1 MPGPGRVV
9 WKWKWKG
16 VPLLFEEKQRLPCYL
31 SLGVYTHKKV
41 WMIKICLN
49 IFILETIGF
58 QLVMVKPLLIK
69 TFDFP
74 KYP

>member
-49 IFILETIGF
+49 IFILES
-58 QLVMVKPLLIK
+58 K
-69 TFDFP
+69 
-74 KYP
+74 